1 MIRRDGR
8 RPIRTGEWGAAVREA
23 GVSQQQIAKLENP
36 DTNPTLG
43 IIEKVA
49 AALGVRFDVT
59 QGGLSRR
66 ARAAWLAPSTGLRR
80 TPPPEPAYDRD
91 RAPARALSD
100 GALPMR
106 TGADD
111 PRAREIVGSFIGGVV
126 SSRALA

>member
-49 AALGVRFDVT
+49 AA
-59 QGGLSRR
+59 
-66 ARAAWLAPSTGLRR
+66 
-80 TPPPEPAYDRD
+80 
-91 RAPARALSD
+91 
-100 GALPMR
+100 
-106 TGADD
+106 
-111 PRAREIVGSFIGGVV
+111 
-126 SSRALA
+126 